1 MRNRDYWQMR
11 FRQLEDAR
19 HKTDLSTILKL
30 ETQYQQAQQEI
41 EGQIS
46 TWYQR
51 FADNNGITMAEARQW
66 MQGKDLQ
73 EFKWTVQQYIDY
85 GRENALNGQWMKELE
100 NASAKFHISKLEA
113 LQIQTQQSLEKLFGN
128 QADMIDRAM
137 GRAYTGAY
145 YRTAYELQRG
155 FNVGFNVSGID
166 QKQLDKVLVKPWAAD
181 GFNFSERIWNNKNKL
196 ISELHGEL
204 SRNILTGQDPQKA
217 INSLAK
223 KMGASKSNTARL
235 IQTEQAYFSSAA
247 QAECFS
253 DLGVEEYEIVAT
265 LDSRTSDICR
275 NLDGQHFPMKDYEAG
290 VTAPPFHVN
299 CRSTTVPYFPDNFGQ
314 IGERAARDA
323 DGKTYYVPDDLKYSD
338 WKAAFVDGNAEGF
351 EEIQENHF
359 KHVEKPD
366 TIKVGK
372 SAEALT
378 IEDFPTAFRAK
389 GEIKNTQ
396 ALIDYINGLED
407 ADPNAVALYKS
418 IGKLENFEDNGIA
431 FKISHGKDYMVQST
445 NYRMSGDL
453 AEVKLVIPKLEG
465 EDLAGQVNTTLHEE
479 MHLMDLYGRQDSGGR
494 VWFSVSRPSLM
505 DAFGNT
511 SRSMSD
517 EVKNLFAD
525 FTTEYRKIHN
535 EVSQKYNTLIVDLNN
550 SMVNGTFKGPYSAY
564 KKEYNRL
571 VAAQK
576 AEFSYRSRNIMGGGV
591 DNLQD
596 IYDALSG
603 GLYRDKGTVTFG
615 HGSAYYRSRY
625 NRVEE
630 TIANYAS
637 LSVTRPDLIA
647 IFKRD
652 KPELAAELDATILE
666 LLKKARGET

>member
-137 GRAYTGAY
+137 GKAYTGAY
-145 YRTAYELQRG
+145 YRTAYELQKG

-223 KMGASKSNTARL
+223 KMGASKSNAARL

-275 NLDGQHFPMKDYEAG
+275 GLDGQHFPMKDYEAG

-359 KHVEKPD
+359 HHEQKPD

-372 SAEALT
+372 STLDGCKT
-378 IEDFPTAFRAK
+378 
-389 GEIKNTQ
+389 TQ
-396 ALIDYINGLED
+396 D
-407 ADPNAVALYKS
+407 V
-418 IGKLENFEDNGIA
+418 
-431 FKISHGKDYMVQST
+431 
-445 NYRMSGDL
+445 
-453 AEVKLVIPKLEG
+453 
-465 EDLAGQVNTTLHEE
+465 EDLLKSQGWFYSEVIDGTR
-479 MHLMDLYGRQDSGGR
+479 YDSNNL
-494 VWFSVSRPSLM
+494 SSLKGC
-505 DAFGNT
+505 DFEAAK
-511 SRSMSD
+511 
-517 EVKNLFAD
+517 EV
-525 FTTEYRKIHN
+525 
-535 EVSQKYNTLIVDLNN
+535 
-550 SMVNGTFKGPYSAY
+550 YSAY
-564 KKEYNRL
+564 ERIYTKYPQLKEKLNGISCSALPYHTYAQCTVGIGHGGIAINQKHFSNHAKLIESYERDL
-571 VAAQK
+571 KAGFHTANTTYRSIVTHEVGHAIDDYLTNTLHAAGMSGWKPKWVSATLRPKVMRACGLKISDIEKNVSGYATQNHLEWFAECFAEYVESPNPRPVAQK
-576 AEFSYRSRNIMGGGV
+576 
-591 DNLQD
+591 
-596 IYDALSG
+596 
-603 GLYRDKGTVTFG
+603 FG
-615 HGSAYYRSRY
+615 
-625 NRVEE
+625 EMLE
-630 TIANYAS
+630 
-637 LSVTRPDLIA
+637 
-647 IFKRD
+647 
-652 KPELAAELDATILE
+652 E
-666 LLKKARGET
+666 LLKGVPDNANA

>member
-137 GRAYTGAY
+137 GEAYTGAY
-145 YRTAYELQRG
+145 YRTAYELQKG

-223 KMGASKSNTARL
+223 KMGASKSNAARL

-275 NLDGQHFPMKDYEAG
+275 GLDGQHFPMKDYEAG

-314 IGERAARDA
+314 IGERAARDEET
-323 DGKTYYVPDDLKYSD
+323 GKTYFVPGNMTYKE
-338 WKAAFVDGNAEGF
+338 WEKAFVNGGDKSGL
-351 EEIQENHF
+351 QEAL
-359 KHVEKPD
+359 PDD
-366 TIKVGK
+366 TIKTEEKKTVDDCETVEQVQDLMK
-372 SAEALT
+372 DQQWFRVAE
-378 IEDFPTAFRAK
+378 
-389 GEIKNTQ
+389 
-396 ALIDYINGLED
+396 INGHVYDTNERIGLKGLDLGCAKSIYKTHEQLFD
-407 ADPNAVALYKS
+407 KFPQLKGKLNAVGSTQLGGMTYAQCSFGLGHGGVTVNTKYFSDMEKLAKS
-418 IGKLENFEDNGIA
+418 YE
-431 FKISHGKDYMVQST
+431 KDLQAGFHPKGTDFSAIVMHELGHAIDDYLSYTEMVCGLLN
-445 NYRMSGDL
+445 NYRPKIVSADL
-453 AEVKLVIPKLEG
+453 RPKVMRSCGLK
-465 EDLAGQVNTTLHEE
+465 
-479 MHLMDLYGRQDSGGR
+479 
-494 VWFSVSRPSLM
+494 VSDIR
-505 DAFGNT
+505 
-511 SRSMSD
+511 
-517 EVKNLFAD
+517 
-525 FTTEYRKIHN
+525 N
-535 EVSQKYNTLIVDLNN
+535 EVSGYATKDAQEWFAECFAEY
-550 SMVNGTFKGPYSAY
+550 MVSDEP
-564 KKEYNRL
+564 RP
-571 VAAQK
+571 VAAK
-576 AEFSYRSRNIMGGGV
+576 
-591 DNLQD
+591 
-596 IYDALSG
+596 
-603 GLYRDKGTVTFG
+603 FG
-615 HGSAYYRSRY
+615 
-625 NRVEE
+625 EMLE
-630 TIANYAS
+630 
-637 LSVTRPDLIA
+637 
-647 IFKRD
+647 
-652 KPELAAELDATILE
+652 E
-666 LLKKARGET
+666 LLKGVK

>member
-145 YRTAYELQRG
+145 YRTAYELQKG
-155 FNVGFNVSGID
+155 FNVGFNVPGID

-223 KMGASKSNTARL
+223 KMGASKSNAARL

-359 KHVEKPD
+359 HHEQKPD
-366 TIKVGK
+366 TIKVGN
-372 SAEALT
+372 
-378 IEDFPTAFRAK
+378 IDVTA
-389 GEIKNTQ
+389 
-396 ALIDYINGLED
+396 
-407 ADPNAVALYKS
+407 
-418 IGKLENFEDNGIA
+418 
-431 FKISHGKDYMVQST
+431 
-445 NYRMSGDL
+445 
-453 AEVKLVIPKLEG
+453 
-465 EDLAGQVNTTLHEE
+465 NTT
-479 MHLMDLYGRQDSGGR
+479 
-494 VWFSVSRPSLM
+494 
-505 DAFGNT
+505 
-511 SRSMSD
+511 
-517 EVKNLFAD
+517 K
-525 FTTEYRKIHN
+525 
-535 EVSQKYNTLIVDLNN
+535 
-550 SMVNGTFKGPYSAY
+550 
-564 KKEYNRL
+564 
-571 VAAQK
+571 
-576 AEFSYRSRNIMGGGV
+576 
-591 DNLQD
+591 
-596 IYDALSG
+596 
-603 GLYRDKGTVTFG
+603 
-615 HGSAYYRSRY
+615 
-625 NRVEE
+625 
-630 TIANYAS
+630 
-637 LSVTRPDLIA
+637 
-647 IFKRD
+647 
-652 KPELAAELDATILE
+652 
-666 LLKKARGET
+666 LKKAMDEADYKAYISQINNHVNSSIPELYQKYADGVAAVHYRAGNGYYSPGSNEVVFSYPEQRYQDNGRGKYSTLAHEYGHYFDKMAQFDGLTFNELDTIYQNTTYGKSFFKKVASSSDEFLAAVRKDREKLRYSLTSTVSDKLAQNDGSHGVQDAIDGLFGIRIRWGHGDRYYNRKYATVKSMKDHNGLKAAYEQLGMDMKNQKKVQSECRIYEAASEMWANIMSAEVNGGAELEAVKEYLPNSYEALVKILKGVK